1 MMCESDNESE
11 NNSSAHISV
20 FEQRAYIKI
29 ETIRGKTVPEIH
41 AALNEVCGT
50 DTVDRSTVQRWH
62 QRFRDGRTSID
73 NNPRSG
79 RPSTVT
85 QDNTNAAI
93 LATLLD
99 EDGRITVREIEQETG
114 ISKSSVHR
122 ILTEILQKRK
132 IAARWVPHFLSP
144 EQKDTRKDICRE
156 LLSRYENEKETF
168 LDRIIAID
176 ETWIRDFE
184 PELKSQSNIWK
195 GITSPRAKK
204 VRRQQTKVKQMM
216 IFAYDKLGIIVTD
229 RVPIGSSVTGDYYKT
244 FLAKKLRPEI
254 RKKRPG
260 MLQNGVSILHDNARP
275 HIGAPVVALLEK
287 YGWERL
293 KHPPYSPDLSPPDFD
308 LFPKIKEPLRG
319 IRFPNLD
326 ILNEEVSRRIRELN
340 KDGVLCG
347 IQALPK
353 RWQSCI
359 DKQGDYIE
367 GELQIQRFSMGGTKP
382 KYGPVR
388 VP

>member
-1 MMCESDNESE
+1 MMICESNNESE
-11 NNSSAHISV
+11 NNSSAHISI

-62 QRFRDGRTSID
+62 QRFRDGRISID

-99 EDGRITVREIEQETG
+99 EDRRITVREIENE
-114 ISKSSVHR
+114 
-122 ILTEILQKRK
+122 TEIR
-132 IAARWVPHFLSP
+132 
-144 EQKDTRKDICRE
+144 
-156 LLSRYENEKETF
+156 N
-168 LDRIIAID
+168 
-176 ETWIRDFE
+176 
-184 PELKSQSNIWK
+184 
-195 GITSPRAKK
+195 
-204 VRRQQTKVKQMM
+204 
-216 IFAYDKLGIIVTD
+216 
-229 RVPIGSSVTGDYYKT
+229 
-244 FLAKKLRPEI
+244 
-254 RKKRPG
+254 KRPG

-293 KHPPYSPDLSPPDFD
+293 KHPPYSPDLSPPNFD
-308 LFPKIKEPLRG
+308 LFPKLKEPLRG

-326 ILNEEVSRRIRELN
+326 ILNEEVSRRTRELN
-340 KDGVLCG
+340 KDGV
-347 IQALPK
+347 QED
-353 RWQSCI
+353 R
-359 DKQGDYIE
+359 KQISKMTT
-367 GELQIQRFSMGGTKP
+367 QIHKNCSL
-382 KYGPVR
+382 
-388 VP
+388 

>member
-1 MMCESDNESE
+1 MMMCESDNESE

-50 DTVDRSTVQRWH
+50 DTVDRSTVQRWR
-62 QRFRDGRTSID
+62 QRFRDGRISID

-99 EDGRITVREIEQETG
+99 EDRRIT
-114 ISKSSVHR
+114 
-122 ILTEILQKRK
+122 KRK

-176 ETWIRDFE
+176 ETWIRNNIT
-184 PELKSQSNIWK
+184 KSKKSS
-195 GITSPRAKK
+195 SPANK
-204 VRRQQTKVKQMM
+204 VV
-216 IFAYDKLGIIVTD
+216 
-229 RVPIGSSVTGDYYKT
+229 
-244 FLAKKLRPEI
+244 
-254 RKKRPG
+254 
-260 MLQNGVSILHDNARP
+260 
-275 HIGAPVVALLEK
+275 
-287 YGWERL
+287 
-293 KHPPYSPDLSPPDFD
+293 
-308 LFPKIKEPLRG
+308 
-319 IRFPNLD
+319 
-326 ILNEEVSRRIRELN
+326 
-340 KDGVLCG
+340 
-347 IQALPK
+347 
-353 RWQSCI
+353 
-359 DKQGDYIE
+359 
-367 GELQIQRFSMGGTKP
+367 
-382 KYGPVR
+382 
-388 VP
+388 

>member
-1 MMCESDNESE
+1 M
-11 NNSSAHISV
+11 
-20 FEQRAYIKI
+20 
-29 ETIRGKTVPEIH
+29 
-41 AALNEVCGT
+41 
-50 DTVDRSTVQRWH
+50 
-62 QRFRDGRTSID
+62 
-73 NNPRSG
+73 
-79 RPSTVT
+79 
-85 QDNTNAAI
+85 
-93 LATLLD
+93 
-99 EDGRITVREIEQETG
+99 REIENETG

-144 EQKDTRKDICRE
+144 VQKDTRKDICRE

-195 GITSPRAKK
+195 RITSPRAKK

-308 LFPKIKEPLRG
+308 LFPKLKEPLRG

-326 ILNEEVSRRIRELN
+326 ILNEEVSRRILELD

-367 GELQIQRFSMGGTKP
+367 GL
-382 KYGPVR
+382 
-388 VP
+388 